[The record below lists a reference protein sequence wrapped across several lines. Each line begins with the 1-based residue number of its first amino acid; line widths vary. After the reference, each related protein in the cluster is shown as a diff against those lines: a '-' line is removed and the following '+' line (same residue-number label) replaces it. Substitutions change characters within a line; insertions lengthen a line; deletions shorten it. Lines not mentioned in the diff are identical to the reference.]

1 MVHNTGAGHGG
12 HGGGGAGG
20 DGGHGGGGAGG
31 GAGAGGSGAGGGG
44 GAGGGAGRSSGGSS
58 VLLTA
63 HLRVAA
69 TAKSL
74 EIPDTGNAKVDA
86 MGDVFNRALAP
97 FSSAPPPEQGTL
109 GVVNQAIGAVMGI

>member
-1 MVHNTGAGHGG
+1 MVHNPGAGHGG
-12 HGGGGAGG
+12 GGGGAGG
-20 DGGHGGGGAGG
+20 HGGGAG
-31 GAGAGGSGAGGGG
+31 GGGG
-44 GAGGGAGRSSGGSS
+44 GAGGGGHGGGAGGGGGASGGGGSS
-58 VLLTA
+58 VLIRA

-97 FSSAPPPEQGTL
+97 FSSAPPPEQGVL
-109 GVVNQAIGAVMGI
+109 GVVNQ